1 MLINGT
7 KLILIAGNF
16 IRGQMYKQGGA
27 CQDCEDSEYCSTE
40 YPGLC
45 GKISKEQFNN
55 MNLQFLN
62 SFLKV

>member
-55 MNLQFLN
+55 RIFNF
-62 SFLKV
+62 